1 MHRIL
6 CSLAIRKQPSTAKI
20 LGVDLVRTLPANAV
34 LAWGRKKST
43 EWSMRQSSKFNL
55 PLLYIEDGFMRS
67 FGVAPHF
74 PMLSLIIDKQGIYY
88 DSNHPSNLEAWL
100 NAHQKNLFDS
110 EEVSRI
116 ISMLISHRLSK
127 YNHACNKLPSILLAH
142 NKRQISRVLLVD
154 QTFGDMS
161 VIHGGGD
168 VETFS
173 SMLDNAQA
181 ENPLATI
188 YIKTHPEV
196 TSGRKKGYLTHIQD
210 SDRIVMIRGNVNPI
224 DLIQRMDKVYVVTS
238 QMGFEALL
246 CGKAVVCFGVPWYAG
261 WGLTD
266 DRIKASSAWFRR
278 TKKRTVEEL
287 FYAAYIK
294 YSRYLNP
301 ITHKRGNILN
311 AINWLIQQ
319 KKANEYF
326 FPGYEKGINEGRII
340 AYQFP
345 KWRSFNIKPFFSLLP
360 DRVFFANNLKN
371 LNRLGL
377 RDHDRIVSWGNQT
390 PKEVKEIVL
399 KNKASILHLED
410 GFIRSVGLGSDLIRP
425 LSLVFDKKGMYFDAT
440 KASDLEHIL
449 NKKDFTNAE
458 LKEAKKLK
466 RLIIQH
472 QITKYNIDPDIQ
484 PQWKTSNK
492 KVILVP
498 GQVEDDA
505 SIRFGSFWIQSNL
518 ELLKEVRTRNPNAYI
533 VYKPHPDVTSGNRAG
548 KIPEDDIF
556 LYADYIEINSSV
568 IRSIEASDEIHT
580 MTSLTGFDALIRG
593 KKVVVYGEPFYAGWG
608 LTTDLYDSGKS
619 FKRRTQKLSLI
630 ELMAGVLIRYPIY
643 WDWDLKGYTTCEA
656 TILRIIECKK
666 ELIDTHQL
674 HKLRMGW
681 LRRCLRKINTLRQA
695 YLSAGR
701 F

>member
-1 MHRIL
+1 MIGYGFRTWKAFNVKPL
-6 CSLAIRKQPSTAKI
+6 FSLH
-20 LGVDLVRTLPANAV
+20 LD
-34 LAWGRKKST
+34 
-43 EWSMRQSSKFNL
+43 
-55 PLLYIEDGFMRS
+55 
-67 FGVAPHF
+67 
-74 PMLSLIIDKQGIYY
+74 
-88 DSNHPSNLEAWL
+88 
-100 NAHQKNLFDS
+100 
-110 EEVSRI
+110 
-116 ISMLISHRLSK
+116 
-127 YNHACNKLPSILLAH
+127 
-142 NKRQISRVLLVD
+142 RVLFVKNIRQLKKLSFSQDD
-154 QTFGDMS
+154 Q
-161 VIHGGGD
+161 
-168 VETFS
+168 
-173 SMLDNAQA
+173 
-181 ENPLATI
+181 
-188 YIKTHPEV
+188 
-196 TSGRKKGYLTHIQD
+196 
-210 SDRIVMIRGNVNPI
+210 
-224 DLIQRMDKVYVVTS
+224 
-238 QMGFEALL
+238 
-246 CGKAVVCFGVPWYAG
+246 
-261 WGLTD
+261 
-266 DRIKASSAWFRR
+266 
-278 TKKRTVEEL
+278 
-287 FYAAYIK
+287 
-294 YSRYLNP
+294 
-301 ITHKRGNILN
+301 
-311 AINWLIQQ
+311 
-319 KKANEYF
+319 
-326 FPGYEKGINEGRII
+326 
-340 AYQFP
+340 
-345 KWRSFNIKPFFSLLP
+345 
-360 DRVFFANNLKN
+360 
-371 LNRLGL
+371 
-377 RDHDRIVSWGNQT
+377 IVSWGNQT

-505 SIRFGSFWIQSNL
+505 SIQFGSFWIQSNL

-548 KIPEDDIF
+548 KIPEDDNF

-681 LRRCLRKINTLRQA
+681 LRRYLRKIDTLRQA